1 MNDYILSIPLALS
14 QKLVAFIEENGI
26 DFTEIA
32 EQFELLVTEAYYEA
46 EEEDII
52 EGDLEDHVSVCV
64 EGTTL
69 DSDNR

>member
-14 QKLVAFIEENGI
+14 QKLVDYIEENGI

-32 EQFELLVTEAYYEA
+32 EQLENLVSEAYYEA
-46 EEEDII
+46 EEEEVI

-64 EGTTL
+64 EGTAL

>member
-14 QKLVAFIEENGI
+14 QKLVDYIEQNGI
-26 DFTEIA
+26 DFEIIA
-32 EQFELLVTEAYYEA
+32 EQLESLVAEAYYEA

-64 EGTTL
+64 EGTDL
-69 DSDNR
+69 DQA

>member
-14 QKLVAFIEENGI
+14 HKLVVYIEKNGI

-32 EQFELLVTEAYYEA
+32 EQLEHLVTEAYYEA

-64 EGTTL
+64 EGTDL
-69 DSDNR
+69 DQA